1 MAYTEEFKSKL
12 DWAMPFQRTGKFPL
26 DRSSI
31 FSSYE
36 DALKYAKQD
45 GSDSRQLGGT
55 SYVGQIVT
63 VYGAGN
69 GVEGEDVVEAY
80 LITAVGASA
89 SIMKLAT
96 TAATGDLDH
105 DLQELAQKVNAL
117 EGRMT
122 GVEGRVTGVEGRLD
136 AAEPRITGVEGRLDA
151 LEPRVTGA
159 ENDIDALEGRAT
171 ALETDVS
178 GVHTSISG
186 IQADISGIKEAATT
200 LAGRVT
206 GVEGRVTD
214 AENTIS
220 GINATISGIND
231 SISGINTSIS
241 GISGSITALQQK
253 DSAHDESIATLTGKV
268 SGVEARVTGVEGR
281 VTGVEGRL
289 DTAEG
294 DIDAAEG
301 RLTGVEGRVQTL
313 ETKIVNLNGAMHYE
327 GKSTTDPTQEAGPTI
342 TGVSEWNSGDVVLW
356 DGKEYI
362 YDGTSW
368 EEFGN
373 EGDHVLREELD
384 AYVQKTT
391 TINGHALTGNI
402 TIAVTDIANAA
413 TKAEVTGALTSAKA
427 YTDERVA
434 AAKTAISS
442 EIDGDVATAL
452 ASAKSYADEKI
463 AAGLEPYAKKTEVAS
478 DIAAAVSGVNASISG
493 VQSAL
498 DAATARITGVEGRVT
513 GVEGRVTGVEES
525 VASLSG
531 AIETK
536 VDKVTGKQLSTEDYT
551 SEEKSKLAGIAAGA
565 QVNVLE
571 GIQVNGVDAALLTG
585 TKKINIAVPTGA
597 LAAKDKVAE
606 ADLESALADKI
617 NNKVDKVAGKGLST
631 NDYTTE
637 EKNKLSGIEAGAE
650 VNVIETIK
658 VNGAALS
665 VTGTK
670 EVDIAVPT
678 GALAS
683 KDIVAETDLD
693 EAVKVKLNAISGSG
707 KVSVENI
714 IVPSGVTF
722 VLDGG
727 TASGGA
733 AA

>member
-63 VYGAGN
+63 VFGAGN
-69 GVEGEDVVEAY
+69 SVEREDVVEAY

-89 SIMKLAT
+89 SIVKLAT

-122 GVEGRVTGVEGRLD
+122 GAEGRITGVEGRLD

-159 ENDIDALEGRAT
+159 ENDIDALEGKVT
-171 ALETDVS
+171 ALETGVS
-178 GVHTSISG
+178 GINTAVSG
-186 IQADISGIKEAATT
+186 IQTDISGIKEAATA

-206 GVEGRVTD
+206 GVEGRLDT
-214 AENTIS
+214 AEADIVALKVSVSGHTGAIDTINS
-220 GINATISGIND
+220 Q
-231 SISGINTSIS
+231 
-241 GISGSITALQQK
+241 ITALQGK
-253 DSAHDESIATLTGKV
+253 DKELEASISGVAGRVTGAEGKITTLEGKV
-268 SGVEARVTGVEGR
+268 SGVEGR

-301 RLTGVEGRVQTL
+301 RITGVEGRVEAL
-313 ETKIVNLNGAMHYE
+313 ESKITNLNGAMHYE
-327 GKSTTDPTQEAGPTI
+327 GKSTTDPTQEAGPTV
-342 TGVSEWNSGDVVLW
+342 TGADAWKSGDVVLW
-356 DGKEYI
+356 EGKEYI
-362 YDGTSW
+362 YDGDSW
-368 EEFGN
+368 QEFGD

-402 TIAVTDIANAA
+402 TIAVGDIADAA
-413 TKAEVTGALTSAKA
+413 TKAEVTGALDSAKA
-427 YTDERVA
+427 YTDEQVG

-452 ASAKSYADEKI
+452 ASAKSYADEKVTTE
-463 AAGLEPYAKKTEVAS
+463 LKPYAKTTDVESKIE
-478 DIAAAVSGVNASISG
+478 AAVSGVNTTIG
-493 VQSAL
+493 GIQTAL
-498 DAATARITGVEGRVT
+498 DVATARITGVEGRVT

-525 VASLSG
+525 ITSLSG

-571 GIQVNGVDAALLTG
+571 GIQVNSEDVALVSG
-585 TKKINIAVPTGA
+585 TKKVNIAIPTGA

-606 ADLESALADKI
+606 GDLESTLADKI
-617 NNKVDKVAGKGLST
+617 NNKVDKETGKGLST

-637 EKNKLSGIEAGAE
+637 EKSKLAGIEAGAE
-650 VNVIETIK
+650 VNIIETIK
-658 VNGAALS
+658 VNGAALG

-683 KDIVAETDLD
+683 KDKVAETDLE
-693 EAVKVKLNAISGSG
+693 EAVKDKLNAISESG

-714 IVPSGVTF
+714 IVPTGTTF

>member
-45 GSDSRQLGGT
+45 GSDSRELGGT

-63 VYGAGN
+63 VYGTGN
-69 GVEGEDVVEAY
+69 GVDAGEVVEAY

-96 TAATGDLDH
+96 TAATGDLDQ

-122 GVEGRVTGVEGRLD
+122 GAEGRITGVEGRLD
-136 AAEPRITGVEGRLDA
+136 LAEPRITGVEGRLDA

-159 ENDIDALEGRAT
+159 ETDIEALEGRAT

-178 GVHTSISG
+178 GVHTTISG
-186 IQADISGIKEAATT
+186 IQADITGIESAATA

-206 GVEGRVTD
+206 GVEGRVTGVED
-214 AENTIS
+214 RLDTAEADITGLKASVSGHTGAIDTIN
-220 GINATISGIND
+220 GQ
-231 SISGINTSIS
+231 
-241 GISGSITALQQK
+241 ITALQGK
-253 DSAHDESIATLTGKV
+253 DGELETAI
-268 SGVEARVTGVEGR
+268 SGVATRVTGAEGKITALEGK

-301 RLTGVEGRVQTL
+301 RLTGVEGRVSTL
-313 ETKIVNLNGAMHYE
+313 ESKITNLNGAMHYE
-327 GKSTTDPTQEAGPTI
+327 GKSTTDPTLEAGPTV
-342 TGVSEWNSGDVVLW
+342 TGVEEWHNGDVVLW

-391 TINGHALTGNI
+391 TVNGHALTGNI
-402 TIAVTDIANAA
+402 TIAVGDIANAA
-413 TKAEVTGALTSAKA
+413 TKAEVTGALNSAKA
-427 YTDERVA
+427 YTDEQVG

-452 ASAKSYADEKI
+452 ASAKSYADEKVSSSLT
-463 AAGLEPYAKKTEVAS
+463 GYATKAEVTGAI
-478 DIAAAVSGVNASISG
+478 DAAVSGVNATISG
-493 VQSAL
+493 VQTAL
-498 DAATARITGVEGRVT
+498 DAAEARITGTEGRLTGVEGRVT
-513 GVEGRVTGVEES
+513 GVENNL
-525 VASLSG
+525 ASLSG
-531 AIETK
+531 VVETK

-551 SEEKSKLAGIAAGA
+551 TAEKQKLAGIATGA

-571 GIQVNGVDAALLTG
+571 GIQVNSEDVALVSG
-585 TKKINIAVPTGA
+585 TKKVNLSIPTGA
-597 LAAKDKVAE
+597 LAGKDKVAE
-606 ADLESALADKI
+606 GDLESTLATKI
-617 NNKVDKVAGKGLST
+617 NNKVDKVTGKGLST

-637 EKNKLSGIEAGAE
+637 EKGKLAGIEAGAE

-683 KDIVAETDLD
+683 KDIVSETDLD
-693 EAVKVKLNAISGSG
+693 ANVKAKLNAISEGG
-707 KVSVENI
+707 KVSVENLYI
-714 IVPSGVTF
+714 PTGTTLVF
-722 VLDGG
+722 DGG

>member
-69 GVEGEDVVEAY
+69 SVEREDVVEAY

-122 GVEGRVTGVEGRLD
+122 GAEGRITGVEGRLD

-171 ALETDVS
+171 ALEGSVS
-178 GVHTSISG
+178 GINTAVSG
-186 IQADISGIKEAATT
+186 IQTDISGIKEAATA

-206 GVEGRVTD
+206 GVEGKVTT
-214 AENTIS
+214 AEADITALKASVSGHTGAIDTIN
-220 GINATISGIND
+220 GQ
-231 SISGINTSIS
+231 
-241 GISGSITALQQK
+241 ITALQGK
-253 DSAHDESIATLTGKV
+253 DTELEASISGVAGRVTGAEGKITALEGKV
-268 SGVEARVTGVEGR
+268 SGVEGR

-301 RLTGVEGRVQTL
+301 RLTGVEGRVDAL
-313 ETKIVNLNGAMHYE
+313 ESKITNLNGAMHYE
-327 GKSTTDPTQEAGPTI
+327 GKSTTNPTEEGGPTVS
-342 TGVSEWNSGDVVLW
+342 GVEEWHNGDVVLW

-362 YDGTSW
+362 YDGDSW

-402 TIAVTDIANAA
+402 TIAVTDIADAA
-413 TKAEVTGALTSAKA
+413 TKAEVTGALDSAKTYA
-427 YTDERVA
+427 DEKIGE
-434 AAKTAISS
+434 AKTAISS

-452 ASAKSYADEKI
+452 ASAKSYADEKVTTE
-463 AAGLEPYAKKTEVAS
+463 LKPYAKTADVESKIT
-478 DIAAAVSGVNASISG
+478 AAVSGVNTTIGG
-493 VQSAL
+493 VQTAL
-498 DAATARITGVEGRVT
+498 DEAKARITGVEGRVT

-525 VASLSG
+525 VKSLSG

-551 SEEKSKLAGIAAGA
+551 TAEKQKLAGIATGA

-571 GIQVNGVDAALLTG
+571 GIQVNSEDVALVSG
-585 TKKINIAVPTGA
+585 TKKVNIAVPTGA
-597 LAAKDKVAE
+597 LASKDKVAE
-606 ADLESALADKI
+606 GDLDSALAGKI
-617 NNKVDKVAGKGLST
+617 NNKVDQVAGKQLST

-637 EKNKLSGIEAGAE
+637 EKSKLAGIEAGAE

-683 KDIVAETDLD
+683 KDKVAEADLE
-693 EAVKVKLNAISGSG
+693 EAVKAKLNAISEGG
-707 KVSVENI
+707 QVSVENI
-714 IVPSGVTF
+714 VVPSGVTF

-727 TASGGA
+727 TASSGA

>member
-63 VYGAGN
+63 VYGTGN
-69 GVEGEDVVEAY
+69 GVDAGEVVEAY

-96 TAATGDLDH
+96 TAATGDLDQ

-136 AAEPRITGVEGRLDA
+136 AAEPRITGVEDRLTA

-159 ENDIDALEGRAT
+159 ENDIDALEGKVT
-171 ALETDVS
+171 ALETGVS
-178 GVHTSISG
+178 GLNTAVSG
-186 IQADISGIKEAATT
+186 IQTDISGIKEAATA

-206 GVEGRVTD
+206 GVEGRVTT
-214 AENTIS
+214 AEADIVALKASVSGHTGAIDTIN
-220 GINATISGIND
+220 GQIATLQGKD
-231 SISGINTSIS
+231 KELEASISGVAGRVT
-241 GISGSITALQQK
+241 GAEGKIT
-253 DSAHDESIATLTGKV
+253 TLEGKV
-268 SGVEARVTGVEGR
+268 SGVEGR

-289 DTAEG
+289 DTAES

-301 RLTGVEGRVQTL
+301 RITGVEGRVDAL
-313 ETKIVNLNGAMHYE
+313 ESKITNLNGAMHYE
-327 GKSTTDPTQEAGPTI
+327 GKSTTDPTQEAGPTVS
-342 TGVSEWNSGDVVLW
+342 GVEEWHNGDVVLW

-362 YDGTSW
+362 YDGDSW

-391 TINGHALTGNI
+391 TINGHALTGNV

-413 TKAEVTGALTSAKA
+413 TKAEVTGALTGAKA
-427 YTDERVA
+427 YTDEKIGE
-434 AAKTAISS
+434 AKTAISS

-452 ASAKSYADEKI
+452 ASAKSYADEKVTTE
-463 AAGLEPYAKKTEVAS
+463 LKPYAKTTDVESKIE
-478 DIAAAVSGVNASISG
+478 AAVSGVNTTIGG

-525 VASLSG
+525 VKSLSG

-551 SEEKSKLAGIAAGA
+551 TAEKQKLAGIATGA

-571 GIQVNGVDAALLTG
+571 GIQVNSEDVALVSG
-585 TKKINIAVPTGA
+585 TKKVNIAVPTGA
-597 LAAKDKVAE
+597 LASKNQVAE
-606 ADLESALADKI
+606 ADLESALAGKI
-617 NNKVDKVAGKGLST
+617 NNKVDQVAGKQLST
-631 NDYTTE
+631 EDYTTA
-637 EKNKLSGIEAGAE
+637 EKSKLAGIEAGAE

-683 KDIVAETDLD
+683 KDKVAEVDLE
-693 EAVKVKLNAISGSG
+693 EAVKAKLNAISEGG
-707 KVSVENI
+707 QVSVENI
-714 IVPSGVTF
+714 IVPTGVTF

>member
-45 GSDSRQLGGT
+45 GSDSRELGGT

-63 VYGAGN
+63 VYGTGN
-69 GVEGEDVVEAY
+69 GADAGEVVEAY

-96 TAATGDLDH
+96 TAATGDLDA

-122 GVEGRVTGVEGRLD
+122 GAEGRITGVEGRLD
-136 AAEPRITGVEGRLDA
+136 LAEPRITGVEGRLDA

-159 ENDIDALEGRAT
+159 ENDIDALEGKVT

-178 GVHTSISG
+178 GVHTTISG
-186 IQADISGIKEAATT
+186 IQTDITGIKEAATE

-206 GVEGRVTD
+206 GVESRVTG
-214 AENTIS
+214 AEGAIS
-220 GINATISGIND
+220 GINASISGISG
-231 SISGINTSIS
+231 SISGINASIS
-241 GISGSITALQQK
+241 GISGSITTLQEK
-253 DSAHDESIATLTGKV
+253 DSSHDESIATLTGKV

-294 DIDAAEG
+294 EIDAAEG
-301 RLTGVEGRVQTL
+301 RLTGVEGRVDAL
-313 ETKIVNLNGAMHYE
+313 ESKVVNLNGAMHYE
-327 GKSTTDPTQEAGPTI
+327 GKSTTDPSGEGGPTV
-342 TGVSEWNSGDVVLW
+342 TGVEEWENGDVVLW

-391 TINGHALTGNI
+391 TINGHALTGNV
-402 TIAVTDIANAA
+402 TIAVGDIANAA
-413 TKAEVTGALTSAKA
+413 TKAEVTGALDGAKA
-427 YTDERVA
+427 YTDEQVG

-463 AAGLEPYAKKTEVAS
+463 TAGLEPYAKTVDVESKIET
-478 DIAAAVSGVNASISG
+478 AVSGVNATISG

-513 GVEGRVTGVEES
+513 GVEGRVTGVEGNI
-525 VASLSG
+525 ASLSG
-531 AIETK
+531 ALETK

-551 SEEKSKLAGIAAGA
+551 SEEKSKLAGIATGA

-571 GIQVNGVDAALLTG
+571 GIQVNT
-585 TKKINIAVPTGA
+585 
-597 LAAKDKVAE
+597 
-606 ADLESALADKI
+606 S
-617 NNKVDKVAGKGLST
+617 
-631 NDYTTE
+631 
-637 EKNKLSGIEAGAE
+637 
-650 VNVIETIK
+650 
-658 VNGAALS
+658 
-665 VTGTK
+665 
-670 EVDIAVPT
+670 
-678 GALAS
+678 
-683 KDIVAETDLD
+683 
-693 EAVKVKLNAISGSG
+693 
-707 KVSVENI
+707 
-714 IVPSGVTF
+714 F
-722 VLDGG
+722 
-727 TASGGA
+727 
-733 AA
+733 

>member
-69 GVEGEDVVEAY
+69 GADAGDVVEAY

-89 SIMKLAT
+89 SIVKLAT

-122 GVEGRVTGVEGRLD
+122 GAEGRITGVEDRLD
-136 AAEPRITGVEGRLDA
+136 LAEPRITGVEGRLDA

-178 GVHTSISG
+178 GVHTTIEG
-186 IQADISGIKEAATT
+186 IQADITGVKEAATALT
-200 LAGRVT
+200 GRVTAAEGRLT
-206 GVEGRVTD
+206 GVEGS
-214 AENTIS
+214 IS
-220 GINATISGIND
+220 GINTSISGISG

-241 GISGSITALQQK
+241 GISGSITSLQEK
-253 DSAHDESIATLTGKV
+253 DGELEAAI
-268 SGVEARVTGVEGR
+268 SGVATRVTGAEGKITALEGR

-301 RLTGVEGRVQTL
+301 RITGVEGRVDAL
-313 ETKIVNLNGAMHYE
+313 ESKITNLNGAMHYE
-327 GKSTTDPTQEAGPTI
+327 GKSTTNPTEEGGPTV
-342 TGVSEWNSGDVVLW
+342 TGADAWKSGDVVLW

-384 AYVQKTT
+384 DYVQKTT
-391 TINGHALTGNI
+391 TINGHALTGNV
-402 TIAVTDIANAA
+402 TIAVGDIADAA
-413 TKAEVTGALTSAKA
+413 TKAEVTGALDSAKT
-427 YTDERVA
+427 YTDEQVG

-452 ASAKSYADEKI
+452 ASAKSYADEKVTTE
-463 AAGLEPYAKKTEVAS
+463 LKPYAKTADVESKIE
-478 DIAAAVSGVNASISG
+478 AAVSGINTTIGG
-493 VQSAL
+493 VQTAL
-498 DAATARITGVEGRVT
+498 DEAEARITGVEGRVT
-513 GVEGRVTGVEES
+513 GVEGRVTGVEGSIE
-525 VASLSG
+525 SLSG
-531 AIETK
+531 ALETK

-551 SEEKSKLAGIAAGA
+551 TAEKTKLAGVAAGA

-571 GIQVNGVDAALLTG
+571 GIQVNSEDVALVSG
-585 TKKINIAVPTGA
+585 TKKVNIAVPTGA
-597 LAAKDKVAE
+597 LASKDKVAE
-606 ADLESALADKI
+606 ADLESTLADKI
-617 NNKVDKVAGKGLST
+617 NNKVDKVTGKGLST

-637 EKNKLSGIEAGAE
+637 EKSKLAGIEAGAE

-665 VTGTK
+665 ITGTK

-683 KDIVAETDLD
+683 KDKVAEADLE
-693 EAVKVKLNAISGSG
+693 EAVKDKLNAISEGG
-707 KVSVENI
+707 QVSVENI
-714 IVPSGVTF
+714 IVPTGVTL

-727 TASGGA
+727 TASNGA

>member
-45 GSDSRQLGGT
+45 GSDSRELGGT
-55 SYVGQIVT
+55 SYVGQIIT
-63 VYGAGN
+63 VFGAGN
-69 GVEGEDVVEAY
+69 SVEREDVVEAY

-96 TAATGDLDH
+96 TAATGDLDQ

-122 GVEGRVTGVEGRLD
+122 GAEGRITGVEGRLD

-159 ENDIDALEGRAT
+159 ENDIDALEGKVT
-171 ALETDVS
+171 ALEADVS
-178 GVHTSISG
+178 GVHTAVSG
-186 IQADISGIKEAATT
+186 IQADITGIKEAADA

-206 GVEGRVTD
+206 GVEGKVTT
-214 AENTIS
+214 AEADIVALKASVSGHTGAIDTIN
-220 GINATISGIND
+220 GQ
-231 SISGINTSIS
+231 
-241 GISGSITALQQK
+241 ITALQGK
-253 DSAHDESIATLTGKV
+253 DKELEASISGVAGRVTGAEGKITTLEGKV
-268 SGVEARVTGVEGR
+268 SGVEGR

-301 RLTGVEGRVQTL
+301 RLTGVEGRVQAL

-327 GKSTTDPTQEAGPTI
+327 GKSTTDPSGDTGPTV
-342 TGVSEWNSGDVVLW
+342 TGADEWKSGDVVLW

-368 EEFGN
+368 EEFGD

-391 TINGHALTGNI
+391 TVNGHALTGNV
-402 TIAVTDIANAA
+402 TIAVGDIANAA
-413 TKAEVTGALTSAKA
+413 TKAEVTGALDSAKA
-427 YTDERVA
+427 YTDEQVG

-463 AAGLEPYAKKTEVAS
+463 TAGLEPYAKTVDVESKIE
-478 DIAAAVSGVNASISG
+478 AAVSGVNTTIG
-493 VQSAL
+493 GIQTAL
-498 DAATARITGVEGRVT
+498 DEAEARITGVEGRVT

-525 VASLSG
+525 ITSLSG

-551 SEEKSKLAGIAAGA
+551 TAEKEKLAGIAAGA

-571 GIQVNGVDAALLTG
+571 GVQVNSVDVALVSG
-585 TKKINIAVPTGA
+585 TKKVNIAVPTGA

-606 ADLESALADKI
+606 GDLESTLADKI

-637 EKNKLSGIEAGAE
+637 EKSKLGGIEAGAE

-665 VTGTK
+665 ITGTK

-683 KDIVAETDLD
+683 KDKVAETDL
-693 EAVKVKLNAISGSG
+693 EESVKDKLNAISEGG
-707 KVSVENI
+707 QVSVENI
-714 IVPSGVTF
+714 VVPSDVTF

>member
-55 SYVGQIVT
+55 SYVGQIIT
-63 VYGAGN
+63 VYGTGN
-69 GVEGEDVVEAY
+69 GVDAGEVVEAY
-80 LITAVGASA
+80 IITAVGASA

-96 TAATGDLDH
+96 TAATGDLDQ

-122 GVEGRVTGVEGRLD
+122 GAEGRITGVEGRLD
-136 AAEPRITGVEGRLDA
+136 AAEPRITGVEDRVGA

-159 ENDIDALEGRAT
+159 ENDIDALEGKVA
-171 ALETDVS
+171 ALETGVS
-178 GVHTSISG
+178 GINTAVSG
-186 IQADISGIKEAATT
+186 IQTDISGIKEAATALT
-200 LAGRVT
+200 GRVT
-206 GVEGRVTD
+206 GVEGRVTG
-214 AENTIS
+214 AETAIS
-220 GINATISGIND
+220 GINTTISGIND
-231 SISGINTSIS
+231 SIS
-241 GISGSITALQQK
+241 GISGSITALQGK
-253 DSAHDESIATLTGKV
+253 DTELEASISGVAGRVTGAEGKITALEGKV
-268 SGVEARVTGVEGR
+268 SGVEGR

-289 DTAEG
+289 DTAES

-301 RLTGVEGRVQTL
+301 RITGVEGRVDAL
-313 ETKIVNLNGAMHYE
+313 ESKITNLNGAMHYE
-327 GKSTTDPTQEAGPTI
+327 GKSTTDPTQEAGPTV
-342 TGVSEWNSGDVVLW
+342 TGADAWKSGDVVLW

-362 YDGTSW
+362 YDGDSW

-402 TIAVTDIANAA
+402 TIAVGDIAGAA
-413 TKAEVTGALTSAKA
+413 TKEEVTGALTGAKA
-427 YTDERVA
+427 YADEQIA

-452 ASAKSYADEKI
+452 ASAKSYADEKVTTE
-463 AAGLEPYAKKTEVAS
+463 LKPYAKTTDVESKIE
-478 DIAAAVSGVNASISG
+478 AAVSGVNTTIGG
-493 VQSAL
+493 VQTAL

-525 VASLSG
+525 VKSLSG

-571 GIQVNGVDAALLTG
+571 GIQVNSEDVALVSG
-585 TKKINIAVPTGA
+585 TKKVNIAVPTGA
-597 LAAKDKVAE
+597 LASKNQVAE
-606 ADLESALADKI
+606 GDLESALAGKI
-617 NNKVDKVAGKGLST
+617 NNKVDQVPGKQLST

-637 EKNKLSGIEAGAE
+637 EKSKLAGIEAGAE

-683 KDIVAETDLD
+683 KDKVAEVDLE
-693 EAVKVKLNAISGSG
+693 EAVKAKLNAISEGG
-707 KVSVENI
+707 QVSVENI